1 MAGYNRVIIMGNLTA
16 DPEIRYIPS
25 GTAVCDLRV
34 AVTTVKS
41 KGKGE
46 GKKEDTVFIDVTT
59 WDRMAENCNEY
70 LSKGRPILVEGR
82 LTQDT
87 WEDAKTGA
95 KRSKIK
101 VVANTVQF
109 LGDGKQGAKK
119 DKPKAGDDIAG
130 DSDIPF

>member
-1 MAGYNRVIIMGNLTA
+1 MAGFNKVILMGNLTA

-25 GTAVCDLRV
+25 GTAVCDLRL
-34 AVTTVKS
+34 AVTTIS
-41 KGKGE
+41 GKGE
-46 GKKEDTVFIDVTT
+46 KKKEDTVFIDVTT

-70 LSKGRPILVEGR
+70 LAKGRPVLVEGR
-82 LTQDT
+82 MTQDT
-87 WEDAKTGA
+87 WDDAETGK

-109 LGDGKQGAKK
+109 LGDGRRGAKK
-119 DKPKAGDDIAG
+119 DRPKAGDDIAG

>member
-16 DPEIRYIPS
+16 DPEIRYTPKDV
-25 GTAVCDLRV
+25 AVCDLRL
-34 AVTTVKS
+34 AVTTIS
-41 KGKGE
+41 GKGE
-46 GKKEDTVFIDVTT
+46 KKKEDTVFVDVTT

-70 LSKGRPILVEGR
+70 LAKGRPVLVEGR
-82 LTQDT
+82 MTQDT
-87 WEDAKTGA
+87 WEDSETGK

-119 DKPKAGDDIAG
+119 DKPKANDDIAG